1 METSNFFVFLK
12 ALYIIHNLEKLSRH
26 VDTDRLEA
34 TGVPFPLCY
43 SNKEVV
49 NCYPL
54 SFSFY
59 QKHIFPHTIALI
71 VPVFTEQKRYWQ
83 QHWYARRWIHR
94 FSGPAWVSIQEQPLK
109 YIHFSKEGDFL
120 IKGFHEQSG
129 QVFCFPVRTRLNRD
143 GRFLLTFSIFYSIQ
157 NSLNLKK
164 INLAIMQPD

>member
-1 METSNFFVFLK
+1 MLTLTDQKPLAVLPPLVQ
-12 ALYIIHNLEKLSRH
+12 LYQGSRKLITH
-26 VDTDRLEA
+26 FYCPFTDRPEA

-59 QKHIFPHTIALI
+59 QKHIFPRTIALI

-129 QVFCFPVRTRLNRD
+129 QVFCFPVRARLNRD
-143 GRFLLTFSIFYSIQ
+143 GRFLLTFSIFY
-157 NSLNLKK
+157 
-164 INLAIMQPD
+164 